1 MDPVSTA
8 GLVLGIIPLLIS
20 TVEHYESV
28 TLPFSTYRRHI
39 KEGERFAAHLDVQR
53 TIFRNEAQLLL
64 LAANVGRLEDVV
76 NDPEHHLQYESSKK
90 VEELLGSSC
99 VTVTSTLTLINDTL
113 DEVMEETKE
122 LQSLLPV
129 AGQKSANVRHHS
141 LFVSYLISIISLI
154 YVHRK
159 IV

>member
-1 MDPVSTA
+1 MDPSTT

-28 TLPFSTYRRHI
+28 TLPFSTYCRHI
-39 KEGERFAAHLDVQR
+39 KEGERCATSLAVQR
-53 TIFRNEAQLLL
+53 TIFSNEAQLLL
-64 LAANVGRLEDVV
+64 LAANVGRLGDVV
-76 NDPEHHLQYESSKK
+76 NDPKHHLQYERSKK
-90 VEELLGSSC
+90 MEELLGSSY
-99 VTVTSTLTLINDTL
+99 VTVTSILTLINYTL
-113 DEVMEETKE
+113 DEVVEETKE

-129 AGQKSANVRHHS
+129 AGQKSAKVRHHS
-141 LFVSYLISIISLI
+141 LFISYLISIISLI